1 MVLQHG
7 SETLTRGEGKAFGAG
22 ATSAPG
28 GNVMRLIA
36 TAIIIL
42 LGAAFN
48 AEAAGKRYLVGFT
61 SGVSAM
67 ERGQKLAALGVRTL
81 ETIRTQTNSS
91 QEFEAYLVEGPEGL
105 SAKKA
110 SPARSSFR
118 MDVFGGSEAP
128 AADDGMIVEEDVT
141 LKWIESAPASFQAV
155 PFPNM
160 AAVMGSL
167 PKFTPVAQVKG
178 ELPWG
183 VKRVRAHAAW
193 DVTEGKGVKVAVID
207 TGIKD
212 DHPDLNGQVVGGY
225 NAITQSDAEGAWM
238 DDNGHGTHVAGTIAA
253 KKDGKGVVG
262 VAPQAKLYG
271 VKVLDAAGSGS
282 LSSIVRGIVW
292 AVNNNMQVANMS
304 LGASM
309 GSDLMHRAVQFAA
322 GRGMVIVAAA
332 GNSGGSVGFPGAYEE
347 TICVA
352 ASDSDDKLA
361 GFSSRG
367 PEVDFIAPGHY
378 IVSTWPNNNTVSLS
392 GTSMA
397 APHVT
402 GLAAI
407 AIAQGARGIGGPD
420 GVMAAFKKASKS
432 IGLQKEHEGY
442 GMIDGAKLVE

>member
-1 MVLQHG
+1 
-7 SETLTRGEGKAFGAG
+7 
-22 ATSAPG
+22 
-28 GNVMRLIA
+28 MRLIA
-36 TAIIIL
+36 
-42 LGAAFN
+42 AALVIVAVSALQ
-48 AEAAGKRYLVGFT
+48 AEAAVKRYLVGFD

-67 ERGQKLAALGVRTL
+67 ERSQKLAAMGARAL
-81 ETIRTQTNSS
+81 ETIKTQTNSN

-105 SAKKA
+105 SSKKA
-110 SPARSSFR
+110 QAGRSTFR
-118 MDVFGGSEAP
+118 MDVFGASDV
-128 AADDGMIVEEDVT
+128 AAGYGGMIVEEDIRV
-141 LKWIESAPASFQAV
+141 KWIESAPASFQAT

-167 PKFTPVAQVKG
+167 PKFAPVAAVKG

-193 DVTEGKGVKVAVID
+193 DVTEGRGVKVAVID
-207 TGIKD
+207 TGIKA

-225 NAITQSDAEGAWM
+225 NAITQSEQDGAWS

-262 VAPQAKLYG
+262 VAPQVKLYG
-271 VKVLDAAGSGS
+271 VKVLDAEGSGS
-282 LSSIVRGIVW
+282 LSDIVRGVVW
-292 AVNNNMQVANMS
+292 AVNNNIQVANMS
-304 LGASM
+304 LGAAFP
-309 GSDLMHRAVQFAA
+309 SDLMHRAVKFAA
-322 GRGMVIVAAA
+322 GRGMVVVAAA
-332 GNSGGSVGFPGAYEE
+332 GNSGGSVGYPGAYEE

-378 IVSTWPNNNTVSLS
+378 IVSTWLNNNTVSLS

-420 GVMAAFKKASKS
+420 GVMAALKKASKS
-432 IGLQKEHEGY
+432 IGLQKEFAGH
-442 GMIDGAKLVE
+442 GMIDGAQQVE